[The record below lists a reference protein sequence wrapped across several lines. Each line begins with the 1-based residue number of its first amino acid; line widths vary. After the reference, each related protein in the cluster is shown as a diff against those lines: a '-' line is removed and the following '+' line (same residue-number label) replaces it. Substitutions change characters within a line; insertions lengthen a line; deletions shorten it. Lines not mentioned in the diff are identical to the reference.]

1 MNDPAIPDTIRVL
14 DHLWP
19 ITYGLRADTALLHC
33 TTFTVIDDTATL
45 AALRPVS
52 CLSSGERLLMQV
64 AAWLNGLAELPDLVR
79 LRDSLDTEN
88 WIAVRNLIVDS
99 TDAVDRLMTELCA
112 AEVWE
117 ALR

>member
-45 AALRPVS
+45 AALRPVP

-64 AAWLNGLAELPDLVR
+64 AAWLNGLAELPDLLQ
-79 LRDSLDTEN
+79 LRDSLDTPN
-88 WIAVRNLIVDS
+88 WIVVRDLIADTDQVD
-99 TDAVDRLMTELCA
+99 DLMYALSA
-112 AEVWE
+112 AEVRE
-117 ALR
+117 TLR